1 MYAYIHNVHTEFD
14 LGEVQNVE
22 YGGMIMFMADDGA
35 LDLFFASELFSLFP
49 LLSNIITSKATGQL
63 NTRES

>member
-35 LDLFFASELFSLFP
+35 LDLFFASKLFSLFP
-49 LLSNIITSKATGQL
+49 LLSIS
-63 NTRES
+63 

>member
-1 MYAYIHNVHTEFD
+1 MYAYIHNDHAEFD

-22 YGGMIMFMADDGA
+22 YGGMVIFMADDGA
-35 LDLFFASELFSLFP
+35 LDLFFASELFGLFP

-63 NTRES
+63 NNRES